1 MAAAMQDRPSLPSP
15 HNRALFSGAATDRS
29 IPHPSGQTGCAC
41 SRSGSWTGM
50 HQAAAPR
57 LASICFAGSLKVCID
72 SRATQMLPLSTS
84 ASLLVSTNGRTDSP
98 TLKEIAAVMGP
109 LRKWTPGIGV
119 LSVIASGI
127 FVRYTECEL
136 CSLHQA
142 GALPR
147 RTARP
152 PPFMDLR
159 PVSLGSRGGPRRA
172 KKFGPDPRG
181 IFQNGL

>member
-1 MAAAMQDRPSLPSP
+1 MQDKPSLPSP
-15 HNRALFSGAATDRS
+15 HNRSLFSGVAMDRS

-41 SRSGSWTGM
+41 SRFGSWTGM

-57 LASICFAGSLKVCID
+57 LASICFAGSLNACIN
-72 SRATQMLPLSTS
+72 SRATQVLPLSTS
-84 ASLLVSTNGRTDSP
+84 ASLLVSINGRTDSP
-98 TLKEIAAVMGP
+98 TLKEIAAAMGP
-109 LRKWTPGIGV
+109 LRKWTPGLGV

-127 FVRYTECEL
+127 LARYIGWEL
-136 CSLHQA
+136 CPLHQA

-152 PPFMDLR
+152 LPFMNSR